1 MKNTETNCCKDEA
14 VLASTRKVSA
24 EPTRE
29 LSALAGGSL
38 RGVAWAGHGKRLFCT
53 LDARLKPGVPGPRAR
68 AWRRHA
74 YAWLKK
80 PPLSS
85 MRARSSADTSTLRGV
100 SRKTLSATRCM
111 LPFSA

>member
-29 LSALAGGSL
+29 LSSLAGGSL
-38 RGVAWAGHGKRLFCT
+38 RGVAGEGHGKRLFFT

-68 AWRRHA
+68 P